1 MQERVEVGRN
11 DMLRWVV
18 GSLISYPNG
27 GGDIQVM
34 EQIAR
39 IEAAARQA
47 GAEEARAEIERRNS
61 IAYARNVNA
70 EYRARRA
77 HAESQKKERGK

>member
-1 MQERVEVGRN
+1 MASEKQPRRKRKRPNWVGIPTKWLW
-11 DMLRWVV
+11 D
-18 GSLISYPNG
+18 
-27 GGDIQVM
+27 
-34 EQIAR
+34 
-39 IEAAARQA
+39 
-47 GAEEARAEIERRNS
+47 EIERRNS